1 MYRFTGVRSD
11 LVILSHIIFGGR
23 YTPATYLILEFL
35 SELLLILIITS
46 IVTSYEVTVN
56 TTLSS
61 VLLLNTNF
69 SYVEIMLLIMIPARS
84 FYTFGKI
91 SSLNYDILRYL
102 NPYNIMEL
110 LCLICLFIWLID
122 KQQYIQTS
130 YYHRIHS
137 RIALSLSIIP
147 LSLRMLQYLSTYK
160 SFGILISIIIQTV
173 NDVQLFIAVYLVY
186 IFGFTI
192 FFHSLFGTKN
202 DSLYTPSS
210 TALFLFRSTLGDQ
223 DFTIFENDPIFE
235 YIGIFVYVVF
245 LIFTTVVLLNLLIA
259 KINNTFTTMDENA
272 TEYFSFEMVRNVS
285 TYIL

>member
-1 MYRFTGVRSD
+1 
-11 LVILSHIIFGGR
+11 VILAHIIFGGR

-56 TTLSS
+56 TTSSS

-130 YYHRIHS
+130 YYHHIHS

-173 NDVQLFIAVYLVY
+173 NDVQLFIAVYVVY

-202 DSLYTPSS
+202 DSLYTPGS

-259 KINNTFTTMDENA
+259 KINNTFTMMDENA

-285 TYIL
+285 TYIALHYI

>member
-223 DFTIFENDPIFE
+223 DFTIFENDPIFK

>member
-1 MYRFTGVRSD
+1 
-11 LVILSHIIFGGR
+11 
-23 YTPATYLILEFL
+23 
-35 SELLLILIITS
+35 
-46 IVTSYEVTVN
+46 
-56 TTLSS
+56 
-61 VLLLNTNF
+61 
-69 SYVEIMLLIMIPARS
+69 MLLIMIPARS

-91 SSLNYDILRYL
+91 SSLNYDISRYL
-102 NPYNIMEL
+102 NPYNLMEL

-130 YYHRIHS
+130 YYHRINS

-147 LSLRMLQYLSTYK
+147 LSLRILQYLSTYK

-173 NDVQLFIAVYLVY
+173 NDVQLFIAVYVVY

-259 KINNTFTTMDENA
+259 KINNTFTMMDENA
-272 TEYFSFEMVRNVS
+272 TEYFSFEMVRNVL

>member
-272 TEYFSFEMVRNVS
+272 TEYFSFEMVRDVS

>member
-35 SELLLILIITS
+35 SELLLIFIITS
-46 IVTSYEVTVN
+46 IVTSYEVVTIN
-56 TTLSS
+56 TTSS
-61 VLLLNTNF
+61 SILLLNTNF
-69 SYVEIMLLIMIPARS
+69 SYYEIMLLIMVPARS

-91 SSLNYDILRYL
+91 SSLNFDILRYL

-122 KQQYIQTS
+122 KQQYVQIS

-186 IFGFTI
+186 IFGFAI

-202 DSLYTPSS
+202 DSLHTPSS
-210 TALFLFRSTLGDQ
+210 TALYLFRSTLGDQ
-223 DFTIFENDPIFE
+223 DFTIFEDDPIYE
-235 YIGIFVYVVF
+235 YIGIFVYVIF

-259 KINNTFTTMDENA
+259 KINNTFTSMDENA
-272 TEYFSFEMVRNVS
+272 TEYFSFEMVRNVM
-285 TYIL
+285 

>member
-1 MYRFTGVRSD
+1 M
-11 LVILSHIIFGGR
+11 ILAHIIFGGR

-56 TTLSS
+56 TTSSS

-130 YYHRIHS
+130 YYHHIHS

-173 NDVQLFIAVYLVY
+173 NDVQLFIAVYVVY

-202 DSLYTPSS
+202 DSLYTPGS

-259 KINNTFTTMDENA
+259 KINNTFTMMDENA

-285 TYIL
+285 TYIALHYI